1 MCMNDFT
8 IKTPKQLGAV
18 LRGYRTSKKL
28 SQQGVGMRAA
38 LPQPIISKI
47 ESSSGRIALSRLL
60 KVLTALD
67 LELVVRPKSK
77 TNTSTEW

>member
-1 MCMNDFT
+1 MNDFT

-28 SQQGVGMRAA
+28 SQQGVGMRAG

-47 ESSSGRIALSRLL
+47 ESSSGRITLSRLL
-60 KVLTALD
+60 KVLAALD

-77 TNTSTEW
+77 ADTSAEW